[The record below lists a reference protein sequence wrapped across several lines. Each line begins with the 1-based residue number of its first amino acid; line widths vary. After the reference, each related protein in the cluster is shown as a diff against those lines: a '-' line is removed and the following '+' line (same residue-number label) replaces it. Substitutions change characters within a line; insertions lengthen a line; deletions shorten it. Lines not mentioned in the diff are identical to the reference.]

1 MKESSWNSTSK
12 PNSSFLATTAILL
25 LMIISGCTT
34 NPVER
39 YQAHRPF
46 LPLQEDYF
54 MVNIP
59 SFDGTKIRAT
69 VYQPNLAS
77 DQTAPLVIHSHGFGV
92 WRMTRPTSVYGSLI
106 MSGKAAKAAWK
117 AGYWVI
123 SFDQRGFGRSGGDVQ
138 LMDPDFE
145 IKDAQAVIDWAVDNL
160 PRITMDSPTGRD
172 PRVAMTGESY
182 GGGMSLLTSM
192 FDERVD
198 AIVPFTTWH
207 DMAKSLAPNQH
218 VKMAWGSILV
228 GVSTTTSLFDTG
240 IFFEKPFISTSLSG
254 KLHPEAKRTMQRRSL
269 STYCEKGMAPQA
281 DTLLIQGFR
290 DTAFPLNDAIHNKR
304 CIEKFGK
311 GADVRLIGVQGGHLL
326 PTQKLTGL
334 MFYNMEKNIKC
345 NNKELNII
353 NSIIAW
359 YDEKLKG
366 QQGAANHIPDTCL
379 TLDNGEGLMLSEIP
393 SGGNTFTVENEEVL
407 SGMSGMFEILMR
419 PVDLLVGLATP
430 GRAAN
435 EKDLKRK
442 KGGFMR
448 PAFIPLTLIEKDSPI
463 AGVPKISLKVN
474 AKSEKGVAFVGIGVR
489 KPNHRFIQILSEQ
502 LTPLPAKFHYATELP
517 AVSGHLEK
525 DDIVG
530 LVVYGRTGQYV
541 FNSPFIPKTVTLN
554 GTVEL
559 PIDATRQLVIDEIP
573 SKQIV
578 SREKR
583 DPVAEL

>member
-1 MKESSWNSTSK
+1 MKNTCLNPSSTQRTSL
-12 PNSSFLATTAILL
+12 LATTAIFLL
-25 LMIISGCTT
+25 IILSSGCTT

-39 YQAHRPF
+39 YEAHRPF

-54 MVNIP
+54 TVNIP

-69 VYQPNLAS
+69 VYQPSLAS

-92 WRMTRPTSVYGSLI
+92 WRMTRPTSLYGSLI

-160 PRITMDSPTGRD
+160 PRLTMDSPTGKD

-198 AIVPFTTWH
+198 AIVPFTTWY

-228 GVSTTTSLFDTG
+228 GVSTTSSVFDTG
-240 IFFEKPFISTSLSG
+240 IFLEKPFISTSLSG
-254 KLHPEAKRTMQRRSL
+254 KLHPEAKRLMQKRSL
-269 STYCEKGMAPQA
+269 STYCKQGMAPQA

-290 DTAFPLNDAIHNKR
+290 DTAFPLNDAVLNKK
-304 CIEKFGK
+304 CIEEYGK

-326 PTQKLTGL
+326 PTQKLTGM

-345 NNKELNII
+345 NDQELNII
-353 NSIIAW
+353 NSVIAW

-366 QQGAANHIPDTCL
+366 QKGAASHIPDTCL
-379 TLDNGEGLMLSEIP
+379 TLDNGEGLMVSEVP
-393 SGGNTFTVENEEVL
+393 SGGNKFQVNNEEVL
-407 SGMSGMFEILMR
+407 SGMSGMVEILMR
-419 PVDLLVGLATP
+419 PIDLLVGLVTP
-430 GRAAN
+430 GRTAN
-435 EKDLKRK
+435 EKDLERR
-442 KGGFMR
+442 KGGLMR
-448 PAFIPLTLIEKDSPI
+448 PAFIPLALIDEDTPI

-474 AKSEKGVAFVGIGVR
+474 GKSEKGVAFVGIGVR

-502 LTPLPAKFHYATELP
+502 LTPLPAKFHYTADLP

-525 DDIVG
+525 NDIVG
-530 LVVYGRTGQYV
+530 LVVYGRTGQYF
-541 FNSPFIPKTVTLN
+541 FNSPLIPKTVSLN

-559 PIDATRQLVIDEIP
+559 PIDATRQLVIDELP
-573 SKQIV
+573 TDNEV
-578 SREKR
+578 ASRENR
-583 DPVAEL
+583 